1 MISLVS
7 DNNSTEAST
16 FEPIIV
22 VALIGLIGSVLSPTI
37 VKLAEKSIDIW
48 IGKNEQRAREKKQQN
63 NKERWWD
70 KPE

>member
-1 MISLVS
+1 LISLVS